1 MQTLMIGI
9 SGIRGVI
16 GESLTPELLI
26 RFAGAFGTYLGG
38 GKVVVGRDTR
48 VSGAM
53 IKHSVF
59 AGLMSTGC
67 EVVDLDIATT
77 PSVGL
82 MVQELGA
89 KGGVVISGSHNPVEW
104 NALKFMGP
112 GGEILPERQARELLD
127 VYYAGNFRNVPW
139 NNLVPVVEDFSAAK
153 DVHMKRILKRVNAK
167 KIRGRR
173 LKVAL
178 DSCNGAGSLVT
189 PELLERLGC
198 EVVKIHCTPDGL
210 FPHNP
215 EPTFSNVRDLCRI
228 VKESGAAVGF
238 AQDADAD
245 RLAIVDERGRYLG
258 EELTVALATMFVLDH
273 RKGDVAANLSTSRVL
288 DDIAARH
295 GQHVIRTRVG
305 EANVAE
311 GMKRHGCVIGG
322 EGNGGVIDPE
332 VHYVR
337 DSLVAIGLVLSLM
350 AERRVPIS
358 RIVAELPRYHMLKL
372 KVAASRDEAAETIAL
387 AQQSLRGGQAN
398 HLDGLRLDWPD
409 RWVHIRPSATEPAI
423 RVIGEA
429 RRKKDVVAMCERAK
443 RIAER
448 VVKAHST

>member
-1 MQTLMIGI
+1 M
-9 SGIRGVI
+9 
-16 GESLTPELLI
+16 
-26 RFAGAFGTYLGG
+26 
-38 GKVVVGRDTR
+38 
-48 VSGAM
+48 
-53 IKHSVF
+53 
-59 AGLMSTGC
+59 
-67 EVVDLDIATT
+67 
-77 PSVGL
+77 
-82 MVQELGA
+82 
-89 KGGVVISGSHNPVEW
+89 
-104 NALKFMGP
+104 
-112 GGEILPERQARELLD
+112 
-127 VYYAGNFRNVPW
+127 
-139 NNLVPVVEDFSAAK
+139 
-153 DVHMKRILKRVNAK
+153 
-167 KIRGRR
+167 
-173 LKVAL
+173 AL

-311 GMKRHGCVIGG
+311 GMKQYGCVIGG

-350 AERRVPIS
+350 SERRVPIS

-372 KVAASRDEAAETIAL
+372 KVPASRDEAAETIAL
-387 AQQSLRGGQAN
+387 AQQSLPGGQAN